1 MSKMKDECKEA
12 THGLI
17 KDLEKCI
24 PKDEIMTSALGGVY
38 SQYWA
43 INPKAFGGEKISP
56 KCVENYLPCLLK
68 GGCI

>member
-17 KDLEKCI
+17 KELAKCI
-24 PKDEIMTSALGGVY
+24 LKDEIMTSALGGVY

-43 INPKAFGGEKISP
+43 INPKDVGEKKSHRN
-56 KCVENYLPCLLK
+56 V
-68 GGCI
+68 

>member
-1 MSKMKDECKEA
+1 MKDECKEA

-17 KDLEKCI
+17 KELAKCV

-43 INPKAFGGEKISP
+43 INPKDVGGEKISQN
-56 KCVENYLPCLLK
+56 V
-68 GGCI
+68 

>member
-17 KDLEKCI
+17 KELAKCV

-38 SQYWA
+38 SQDWA
-43 INPKAFGGEKISP
+43 INPKDVGGEKISQN
-56 KCVENYLPCLLK
+56 V
-68 GGCI
+68 

>member
-1 MSKMKDECKEA
+1 MSKMKNECKET

-17 KDLEKCI
+17 KELEKCI

-43 INPKAFGGEKISP
+43 INAKDVGRGKSHQN
-56 KCVENYLPCLLK
+56 V
-68 GGCI
+68 